1 MKLDS
6 SSGTESSCENT
17 YIFSEVCSDNVMFC
31 RQQKVEKKITK
42 SKADVMFKDAAE
54 MFKDGIKTLKKH
66 IYVKR
71 RQVNAYHEIE
81 ACLSENDLMLHVDF
95 VKNYENDQ

>member
-1 MKLDS
+1 
-6 SSGTESSCENT
+6 
-17 YIFSEVCSDNVMFC
+17 
-31 RQQKVEKKITK
+31 
-42 SKADVMFKDAAE
+42 MFKDAAE

-81 ACLSENDLMLHVDF
+81 ACLSENDLMLHIDF